1 MLERENLGGLID
13 VLLSD
18 GEPETAW
25 QVTVQHPDLDAGEQR
40 WMRLAEAREA
50 IEPGEALSVYL
61 RLADVQLE
69 TTGRSAYQRTVV
81 ILKKASRAATAANRQ
96 AEFDVHMADLR
107 ERHRRRPT
115 LISLLDNA
123 KLG

>member
-1 MLERENLGGLID
+1 

-25 QVTVQHPDLDAGEQR
+25 QVTVEHPEWDPGEQR

-50 IEPGEALSVYL
+50 TEPGEVLSVYL
-61 RLADVQLE
+61 RLADLALE
-69 TTGRSAYQRTVV
+69 TTGRSAYIRAAA
-81 ILKKASRAATAANRQ
+81 ILKKAARAATAANRQ
-96 AEFDVHMADLR
+96 AEFDVHMTDLR
-107 ERHRRRPT
+107 DRHRRRPT
-115 LISLLDNA
+115 LISLLDKA